1 VFNVLVLLQLE
12 EAIAAKTRELS
23 ETKAQENTDEQ
34 ERKRT
39 SDRVQQLERQLEQ
52 AQAGV
57 ATGGDGRVQGDN
69 LQEQIREAKRQQI
82 AAHSEQQSAA
92 LRVKHN
98 KSELSAKSKQT
109 QKASAEFTRMESER
123 AELSAKL
130 NKLKNSL
137 QQVEYD
143 EEQESAL
150 LKQKKIIERSI
161 QAVKEVRTE
170 KYIYICRPT
179 TRN

>member
-1 VFNVLVLLQLE
+1 MHCIDLAQLE
-12 EAIAAKTRELS
+12 EAVATKTRELS
-23 ETKAQENTDEQ
+23 ATKEQENSEEQ

-98 KSELSAKSKQT
+98 KSELNTKSKQT
-109 QKASAEFTRMESER
+109 QKATAEYTRLENER
-123 AELSAKL
+123 AELSGKL

-137 QQVEYD
+137 QQMEYD

-150 LKQKKIIERSI
+150 LKQKKSIERNI
-161 QAVKEVRTE
+161 HAVKEASPDLFKKRGVTAVL
-170 KYIYICRPT
+170 
-179 TRN
+179 